1 MFHVKQKN
9 NVYDVIVIGGGHA
22 GCEAAVAAAKLGANT
37 LLLTINM
44 QKIALMPCN
53 PSIGG
58 IGKGHLVREIDALGG
73 AMARVADKAAIQ
85 IKTLN
90 SSKGSA
96 VRALR
101 AQADKKI
108 YEEEMKKTL
117 FSQPGLHIK
126 EALIEHIVAT
136 DNQVRG
142 VKTSTG
148 QMYTGNTL
156 VVCAG
161 TFLRGRLV
169 LGATEMAGGRM
180 GEWPSVKL
188 STAIKRCGVKL
199 ERFQSATPP
208 RVDGRTIKY
217 SKTEPQPGDDGNLTF
232 KIDGKTTIEDQKLS
246 YLTYTNKSTQSVILK
261 NLKHSPI
268 KSGRL
273 QSHGPR
279 YCPSIDRKIIN
290 FPDKVSH
297 PVFIEPE
304 GRFTQEMYLQG
315 LTTAMPATLQEEI
328 IRTVPG
334 LEDAHIMRPG
344 YAVEY
349 DYAPPQQ
356 LKLNLETKS
365 TNGLFL
371 AGQIIG
377 TTGYEEA
384 AALGLMAGVNA
395 ALNAKGEEPL
405 ILDRSQAYI
414 GVLIDDLVT
423 KGVDE
428 PYRMFTSRAEYR
440 LLLRCDNA
448 DFRLSPIAGEI
459 GLVSKEELEKT
470 KDKQRN
476 IDKILESLK
485 KIKIRNEKVNQ
496 KKHGGKI
503 RPGMTAYELL
513 KRPDTSISMIDEK
526 RINGAKASDLE
537 IVETMI
543 KYEGYINRQQE
554 EIDRFKRLEHLHVP
568 GDLDYKKIKALSFEA
583 REKLSQVRPTSL
595 GQASRVPG
603 ITPADISI
611 LHINLRS

>member
-1 MFHVKQKN
+1 MKKAQT
-9 NVYDVIVIGGGHA
+9 YDVIVVGGGHA
-22 GCEAAVAAAKLGANT
+22 GCEAAVAAARLGADT

-58 IGKGHLVREIDALGG
+58 IGKGHLVREIDAMGG
-73 AMARVADKAAIQ
+73 VMAKVADKAAIQ

-108 YEEEMKKTL
+108 YEEEMTKTL
-117 FSQPGLHIK
+117 FEQPGLHIK
-126 EALIEHIVAT
+126 EALAERILMSNERVQGIA
-136 DNQVRG
+136 
-142 VKTSTG
+142 TSTG
-148 QMYTGNTL
+148 NIYEGKT
-156 VVCAG
+156 VIICAG
-161 TFLRGRLV
+161 TFLKGRLV
-169 LGATEMAGGRM
+169 LGRSEMAGGRM
-180 GEWPSVKL
+180 GEWPATKL
-188 STAIKRCGVKL
+188 STAIRKCGLRL

-208 RVDGRTIKY
+208 RVDARSIKY
-217 SKTEPQPGDDGNLTF
+217 SKTKIQDGDDGPLAF
-232 KIDGKTTIEDQKLS
+232 SIDGSTQIKDQEPS
-246 YLTYTNKSTQSVILK
+246 YLTYTNKHTQEVVK
-261 NLKHSPI
+261 KYLKHSPI

-304 GRFTQEMYLQG
+304 GRFTNEMYLQG
-315 LTTAMPATLQEEI
+315 LTTAMPAKLQEKI

-356 LKLNLETKS
+356 LKLSLETKAAQ
-365 TNGLFL
+365 GLFL

-384 AALGLMAGVNA
+384 AALGLMAGINA
-395 ALNAKGEEPL
+395 ARSTKGEAPL

-414 GVLIDDLVT
+414 GVLIDDLAT

-448 DFRLSPIAGEI
+448 DFRLRPIAYKI
-459 GLVSKEELEKT
+459 GLVSAKDFAKT
-470 KDKQRN
+470 KAKQQKVDK
-476 IDKILESLK
+476 LLTSLK
-485 KIKIRNEKVNQ
+485 KKKIQANETIKNIGNIKS
-496 KKHGGKI
+496 GAS
-503 RPGMTAYELL
+503 AYELL
-513 KRPDTSISMIDEK
+513 KRPDVSIEMLQKNNGHDEK
-526 RINGAKASDLE
+526 ELE

-543 KYEGYINRQQE
+543 KYEGYIDRQQE
-554 EIDRFKRLEHLHVP
+554 EIVRFKRLEHLNIP

-583 REKLSQVRPTSL
+583 REKLSQVKPTSL

-611 LHINLRS
+611 LHINLRR